1 MTTARFPRSGFF
13 LCHSPYG
20 HIIKEGIEKR
30 DCVMNKSDKTRFEKI
45 NFIIEK
51 LKLPYLAHFIK
62 NNSEELGS
70 SQNIKG
76 LQSFILGKFYMILSE
91 HYKQMSNEEVDLLFD
106 FCSDERFLHI
116 MDIFPPIDEN
126 AYHAILEYWDAIVGG
141 EDRGRYLH

>member
-1 MTTARFPRSGFF
+1 
-13 LCHSPYG
+13 
-20 HIIKEGIEKR
+20 
-30 DCVMNKSDKTRFEKI
+30 MNKSDKTRFEKI

-62 NNSEELGS
+62 SKAEELGN
-70 SQNIKG
+70 SQNKQK
-76 LQSFILGKFYMILSE
+76 LQVFILAEFYKILLE

-126 AYHAILEYWDAIVGG
+126 AYYAILEYWDAVISG